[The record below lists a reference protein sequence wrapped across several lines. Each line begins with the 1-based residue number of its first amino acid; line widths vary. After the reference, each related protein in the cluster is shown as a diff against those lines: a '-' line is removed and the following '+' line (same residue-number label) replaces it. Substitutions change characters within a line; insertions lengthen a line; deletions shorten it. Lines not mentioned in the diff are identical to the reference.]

1 MIQDRIAKIEATL
14 KSAANL
20 PAETRAELLALLA
33 ELKAEVQP
41 LTKTHGEDVQSI
53 AHFAGASVHEAT
65 RTARKPDQADAALR
79 GLQASVE
86 GFEVSH
92 PRLVEIVN
100 RIAVTLS
107 NMGI

>member
-14 KSAANL
+14 QSAGNL
-20 PAETRAELLALLA
+20 PPETRAELLKLLA
-33 ELKAEVQP
+33 ELKAEVGSLP
-41 LTKTHGEDVQSI
+41 HTHDEDAKSI

-65 RTARKPDQADAALR
+65 RLARKPDQADAALR